1 MVLGLGFR
9 GKGSGVQGKR
19 FLKIAGACMESRD
32 MYKGISRVL
41 TCDCMEI
48 VVEKYNLTGD

>member
-9 GKGSGVQGKR
+9 GKGFGVQGKR
-19 FLKIAGACMESRD
+19 FLKIAGACMDSRD

-41 TCDCMEI
+41 IRDCIEI
-48 VVEKYNLTGD
+48 VVEKYILTGD